1 MKQKN
6 VEKSLHDLENTK
18 EYKIKRVCLG
28 VDILPFL
35 KRIYLFVY
43 WLIWEVSMCWFTP
56 SMVVTTE
63 ARSAWNFVWLF
74 WLGTGASDLR
84 SSSAA
89 FLGMLRASWSRSG
102 TVRNWA
108 SRHTG
113 YWHCRLGFNLTHQ
126 NVSPLT

>member
-43 WLIWEVSMCWFTP
+43 
-56 SMVVTTE
+56 
-63 ARSAWNFVWLF
+63 
-74 WLGTGASDLR
+74 
-84 SSSAA
+84 
-89 FLGMLRASWSRSG
+89 
-102 TVRNWA
+102 
-108 SRHTG
+108 
-113 YWHCRLGFNLTHQ
+113 
-126 NVSPLT
+126 